1 MARIALEDFNDKEI
15 ARVYLA
21 ARLAEAQLVEAELNK
36 QNIDYAVEVESYLA
50 GAVFWVSEY
59 RGAAFYVQAD
69 RADFCSGTL
78 RAAGLIAGL
87 LDKELQ
93 GP

>member
-1 MARIALEDFNDKEI
+1 MPRIALEAFNDEEF

-36 QNIDYAVEVESYLA
+36 HNIDYAVEVESYLA

-59 RGAAFYVQAD
+59 RGAAFYVHTDQAD
-69 RADFCSGTL
+69 FSCRIL

-87 LDKELQ
+87 LEKELQ